1 MGKVLLKYRG
11 PLRELTGR
19 DADTAE
25 AASVKDALKYIKS
38 TYGADAYSTA
48 KKMLIAV
55 NGKSVLL
62 LSNLR
67 TPLSDGDD
75 VSFLPIAGGG

>member
-19 DADTAE
+19 DTDTAE
-25 AASVKDALKYIKS
+25 VSLVRDALKYIK
-38 TYGADAYSTA
+38 TAYGAEAYSTA
-48 KKMLIAV
+48 RKMLIAV

-62 LSNLR
+62 LNNLH
-67 TPLSDGDD
+67 THLADGDD